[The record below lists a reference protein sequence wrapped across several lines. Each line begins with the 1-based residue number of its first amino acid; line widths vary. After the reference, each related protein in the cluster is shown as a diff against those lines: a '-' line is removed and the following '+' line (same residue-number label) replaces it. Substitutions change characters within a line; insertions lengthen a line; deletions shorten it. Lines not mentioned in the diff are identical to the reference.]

1 MASTSLV
8 SAGISALIWLV
19 ISLATG
25 GSALFSVGGAIVCG
39 LVVFLIGYAFRLV
52 VSRSRSL

>member
-1 MASTSLV
+1 M